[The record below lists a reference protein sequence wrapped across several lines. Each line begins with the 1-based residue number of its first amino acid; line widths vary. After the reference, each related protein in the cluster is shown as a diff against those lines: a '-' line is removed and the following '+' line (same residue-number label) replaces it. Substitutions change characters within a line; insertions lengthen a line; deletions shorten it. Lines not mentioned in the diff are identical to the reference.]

1 MRCSVSLG
9 CVLLWFTALRRAW
22 AFCEKSMR
30 SACACESS
38 PCFSFTSVF
47 SLFEKVGGL
56 KGVVFF
62 SLMRVTLSISVA
74 VGVLT
79 GCAVGMCLEGR
90 KKMMA
95 AMAVC
100 VHGVLARDLLIIK

>member
-1 MRCSVSLG
+1 M
-9 CVLLWFTALRRAW
+9 
-22 AFCEKSMR
+22 
-30 SACACESS
+30 
-38 PCFSFTSVF
+38 
-47 SLFEKVGGL
+47 
-56 KGVVFF
+56 VFF